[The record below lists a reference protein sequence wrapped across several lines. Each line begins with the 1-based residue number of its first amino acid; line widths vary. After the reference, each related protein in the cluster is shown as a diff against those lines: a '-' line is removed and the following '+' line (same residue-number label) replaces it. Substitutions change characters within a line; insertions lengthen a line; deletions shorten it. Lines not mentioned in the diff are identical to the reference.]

1 MKITIPKPC
10 HENWEMMT
18 PEDKGRFCA
27 VCSKTVR
34 DFTNASDEEIINAF
48 SNTSENIC
56 GNFNESQLDRYLQY
70 SYLNSLL
77 TKFAVGFVFT
87 TAGFVALNAQKTT
100 AKDTINRERTDGIV
114 LTGFTTKKECKQIVT
129 GITTV
134 TSEEHVA
141 KESVAQLRGMTS
153 GVKIKDTVQSDR
165 LILGGIHSVKIDDY
179 RPLYVLD
186 GKIISEKKF
195 RKLDQKS
202 IKTMNVLKG
211 ASATAIYG
219 EKGKNGVILVKT
231 K

>member
-56 GNFNESQLDRYLQY
+56 GNFNESQLDRDLHY

-87 TAGFVALNAQKTT
+87 TAGFVALNAQKKT
-100 AKDTINRERTDGIV
+100 AKDTI
-114 LTGFTTKKECKQIVT
+114 
-129 GITTV
+129 
-134 TSEEHVA
+134 
-141 KESVAQLRGMTS
+141 
-153 GVKIKDTVQSDR
+153 
-165 LILGGIHSVKIDDY
+165 
-179 RPLYVLD
+179 
-186 GKIISEKKF
+186 
-195 RKLDQKS
+195 
-202 IKTMNVLKG
+202 
-211 ASATAIYG
+211 
-219 EKGKNGVILVKT
+219 KGKEPMELFSQDLLLRKNVNRLLPVLQQ
-231 K
+231 

>member
-10 HENWEMMT
+10 HENWELMT
-18 PEDKGRFCA
+18 PEDKGRFCE

-34 DFTNASDEEIINAF
+34 DFTNASDEEIINVF
-48 SNTSENIC
+48 STTSENIC
-56 GNFNESQLDRYLQY
+56 GNFNESQLDRDLQY

-87 TAGFVALNAQKTT
+87 TAGFIALNAQKKMVNDSVK
-100 AKDTINRERTDGIV
+100 AEMIDEVI
-114 LTGFTTKKECKQIVT
+114 LTGFTTKKECKQMVT

-134 TSEEHVA
+134 TSEEHPA
-141 KESVAQLRGMTS
+141 EKSAAQLREMTS
-153 GVKIKDTVQSDR
+153 GVKISDTIHSDR
-165 LILGGIHSVKIDDY
+165 LILGGIHSVKIHDY

-202 IKTMNVLKG
+202 IKTMNILKG

>member
-34 DFTNASDEEIINAF
+34 DFTNASDEEIINVF
-48 SNTSENIC
+48 STTSENIC
-56 GNFNESQLDRYLQY
+56 GNFNESQLDRDLQY

-87 TAGFVALNAQKTT
+87 TAGFVALNAQKIT
-100 AKDTINRERTDGIV
+100 AKDTLNSERTDGIV
-114 LTGFTTKKECKQIVT
+114 ITAGIVRKKVCETDVSK
-129 GITTV
+129 
-134 TSEEHVA
+134 EA
-141 KESVAQLRGMTS
+141 KSKDLDIQLKGQVS
-153 GVKIKDTVQSDR
+153 GVKISDTIHSDR

-179 RPLYVLD
+179 RPLYVLN

-195 RKLDQKS
+195 NKLNPKS
-202 IKTMNVLKG
+202 IKSMNVLKG
-211 ASATAIYG
+211 ASAVAVYG
-219 EKGKNGVILVKT
+219 QEGRNGVILVKT

>member
-10 HENWEMMT
+10 HENWATMT

-34 DFTNASDEEIINAF
+34 DFTNASDEEIINVF
-48 SNTSENIC
+48 SSTSENIC
-56 GNFNESQLDRYLQY
+56 GNFNESQLDRDLQY

-87 TAGFVALNAQKTT
+87 TAGFVALNAQKKMVNDSVK
-100 AKDTINRERTDGIV
+100 AEMIDEVI
-114 LTGFTTKKECKQIVT
+114 LTGFTTKKECKQMVT

-134 TSEEHVA
+134 TSEEHPA
-141 KESVAQLRGMTS
+141 EKSAAQLRGMTS
-153 GVKIKDTVQSDR
+153 GVKISDTIHSDR

-179 RPLYVLD
+179 RALYVLD

-202 IKTMNVLKG
+202 IKTMNILKG
-211 ASATAIYG
+211 ATAVAIYG

>member
-56 GNFNESQLDRYLQY
+56 GNFNESQLDRDLQY

-100 AKDTINRERTDGIV
+100 AKDTLNTERTDGIV
-114 LTGFTTKKECKQIVT
+114 ITSGIVRKKVCETDISKDARTKDLDI
-129 GITTV
+129 
-134 TSEEHVA
+134 
-141 KESVAQLRGMTS
+141 QLKGQVS
-153 GVKIKDTVQSDR
+153 GVKISDTIHSDR

-202 IKTMNVLKG
+202 IKTMNILKG